1 MRNPSSTLRT
11 LLLCSV
17 AACTSQS
24 EPTVP
29 TAPAT
34 PVVSGASLNASE
46 GVQYSA
52 SGGGIVGFS
61 AIAGA
66 TDGHFTF
73 NASVSGDGK
82 VHGRFHQ
89 RRSREGLVV
98 EFSGEVTCLTI
109 DPVRKRA
116 RIGGVITENKST
128 DPAFLTEN
136 HQVGDDVWF
145 RVQEGGEG
153 NGAVDASTTYGFKP
167 TLVNTS
173 AEYCALPF
181 EGLPAWNPASIFP
194 LVAGNIQ
201 VRP

>member
-1 MRNPSSTLRT
+1 MRIPHPILRT

-17 AACTSQS
+17 ASCMSQS

-29 TAPAT
+29 RDP
-34 PVVSGASLNASE
+34 PVLLNASA

-52 SGGGIVGFS
+52 SGGGIIGFS

-66 TDGHFTF
+66 TDGHFAF
-73 NASVSGDGK
+73 NASVTGDGK
-82 VHGRFHQ
+82 VHGHFHQ
-89 RRSREGLVV
+89 TRARDGLLV
-98 EFSGEVTCLTI
+98 EFSGNVTCLTI

-116 RIGGVITENKST
+116 RIGGVITENNST
-128 DPAFLTEN
+128 DPAFLTTN
-136 HQVGDDVWF
+136 HEIGDDVWF
-145 RVQEGGEG
+145 RVQDGGEG

-181 EGLPAWNPASIFP
+181 DGLPAWNPASIFP
-194 LVAGNIQ
+194 LVSGNIQ

>member
-1 MRNPSSTLRT
+1 MLIRRPILRT
-11 LLLCSV
+11 VALCSV
-17 AACTSQS
+17 ASCASQS
-24 EPTVP
+24 EPTMP
-29 TAPAT
+29 RDPR
-34 PVVSGASLNASE
+34 VSLDASE
-46 GVQYSA
+46 AVQYSA

-61 AIAGA
+61 AVAGA

-73 NASVSGDGK
+73 HASVTGDGK
-82 VHGRFHQ
+82 VRGRFHQ
-89 RRSREGLVV
+89 TRSRDGLLV
-98 EFSGEVTCLTI
+98 EFSGDVTCLTI

-116 RIGGVITENKST
+116 RIGGMITANNST
-128 DPAFLTEN
+128 DPAFLTTN
-136 HQVGDDVWF
+136 HEIGDDVWF
-145 RVQEGGEG
+145 RVQDGGEG

-181 EGLPAWNPASIFP
+181 DGLPAWNPASIFP